1 VSTQAHEDAAAP
13 LLQVN
18 GLVKRFGA
26 LVATDSVDLQVRSGE
41 IHALIGPNGAGK
53 TTLVAQLS
61 GHLRPDAGR
70 VVFDGADVTALST
83 HERVGRGLARS
94 FQITRLF
101 KSFSVRDNL
110 ALAVQA
116 RSGSSLSFW
125 RPVARER
132 ALEEAADEMTQRL
145 GIAHQA
151 DALASALSHGEQ
163 RVLEIGLAL
172 ATNPRLLLL
181 DEPMAGVGP
190 DESQR
195 LVALIDRL
203 RSEAGVL
210 LVEHDMDAV
219 FRLADRITVLVNGAV
234 IASGLPAQI
243 RQDPRVIAAYL
254 GEDLG
259 SRLGQAAGAA
269 GARDG

>member
-1 VSTQAHEDAAAP
+1 VSAGAGRRSDAQ
-13 LLQVN
+13 LLQVD

-26 LVATDSVDLQVRSGE
+26 LVATDGVSLQVGPGE

-70 VVFDGADVTALST
+70 VTFDGADVTTLPT
-83 HERVGRGLARS
+83 HRRVTRGLARS

-101 KSFSVRDNL
+101 KSFTVRDNL

-116 RSGSSLSFW
+116 RSGSSLAFW
-125 RPVARER
+125 RPVAAET
-132 ALEEAADEMTQRL
+132 ALADEADALLRRL
-145 GIAHQA
+145 GIEHQA

-172 ATNPRLLLL
+172 ATRPRLLLL

-195 LVALIDRL
+195 LVALIDGL
-203 RSEAGVL
+203 RREAAIL

-234 IASGLPAQI
+234 IASGPPASI
-243 RQDPRVIAAYL
+243 RQDPQVIAAYL

-259 SRLGQAAGAA
+259 ASLTGGRPAGA
-269 GARDG
+269 DGG